1 MVEVGT
7 HSPHS
12 DLGQTDSPHGWCLIR
27 RKVRQRSSISVT
39 QYIGVQRHKVRR
51 VTSQATKL
59 ALDHTPEIEVKFA
72 IDKREPSGW
81 SILSLD
87 TT

>member
-12 DLGQTDSPHGWCLIR
+12 DRGQTNSPHGWCGIR
-27 RKVRQRSSISVT
+27 RKAQQRSSISVT
-39 QYIGVQRHKVRR
+39 QYIGVQRHKVRH

-59 ALDHTPEIEVKFA
+59 ALDHTPEIGVAFA
-72 IDKREPSGW
+72 IEA
-81 SILSLD
+81 LH
-87 TT
+87 